1 MVDWFK
7 ELPDKLGQWIKDAFG
22 AISSLFVDMGDTL
35 DRFNRTILK
44 AILPDPNAKRSWYNP
59 LNLIKEAIPDDVYK
73 YAYGSPPKRTKPND
87 NTVSGDFTEK
97 PDVNTEE
104 GRAQLKTQR
113 DNSAMVAKS
122 YGFENQFKA
131 AQAAG
136 FSNAQKWRE
145 AGMPDPRNMG
155 FENVEPVTPTS
166 GAALK
171 QAGNSANATVINV
184 TNNNG
189 GNVNSSRSSNV
200 NNNVP
205 VSSPIYTGG
214 SVMMGL
220 GY

>member
-22 AISSLFVDMGDTL
+22 TISGLFADTGDTL
-35 DRFNRTILK
+35 DRFNRTMLK

-59 LNLIKEAIPDDVYK
+59 LNLIKEAIPPKVYE

-87 NTVSGDFTEK
+87 KTVSGDFDEDKMT
-97 PDVNTEE
+97 
-104 GRAQLKTQR
+104 QLKSER
-113 DNSAMVAKS
+113 DNSLMVAKS
-122 YGFENQFKA
+122 YGFENPSKA

-136 FSNAQKWRE
+136 FSRASQWRE

-155 FENVEPVTPTS
+155 FENVEPMSPTS

-171 QAGNSANATVINV
+171 QAGNSTNATVINV
-184 TNNNG
+184 TNNTG

-205 VSSPIYTGG
+205 LSSPIYTGG